1 MLFVLK
7 SLFPTRLFS
16 LTSIAYLI
24 ASWIF
29 PTALQASIWFTHQSS
44 QISHWY
50 QYLPRHPNQNTE
62 SHFYHPIS
70 SHCISHPVSLQV
82 LLTLMK
88 ILQLPHSFLSLQP
101 QLPHCSPCFYHFTSA
116 LTTAAPFLKLI
127 IPPDFNVIYL
137 KFKSA
142 SLPKAFHGSP

>member
-16 LTSIAYLI
+16 LTSITYLI

-50 QYLPRHPNQNTE
+50 QYLPSQPKSQGTFA
-62 SHFYHPIS
+62 SPDAKLTS
-70 SHCISHPVSLQV
+70 TV
-82 LLTLMK
+82 LLIFMEEVFWRAGAEVTTNEVIAEVAARSICK
-88 ILQLPHSFLSLQP
+88 G
-101 QLPHCSPCFYHFTSA
+101 CA
-116 LTTAAPFLKLI
+116 L
-127 IPPDFNVIYL
+127 IYIY
-137 KFKSA
+137 KK
-142 SLPKAFHGSP
+142 